1 MAVINSTQKR
11 LTYFLDGT
19 KYEVRNDTDGSCRVV
34 SSTTFGVFREE
45 GGEWTKLENSEGKDI
60 LDRIA
65 GMEGYDGSGDSSF
78 STYIGRLLT
87 YVENKYQNGRVAVT
101 NYELAQSEQA
111 KADYEK
117 QVELAVFQAKVQGQT
132 L

>member
-1 MAVINSTQKR
+1 MAVLNSTQKR
-11 LTYFLDGT
+11 FTYYVDGT
-19 KYEVRNDTDGSCRVV
+19 KYEVRNDTDSGGRVV
-34 SSTTFGVFREE
+34 ASTTFGVFQEVD
-45 GGEWTKLENSEGKDI
+45 GEWTKLANSEGKDI
-60 LDRIA
+60 LDKIA

-101 NYELAQSEQA
+101 NYENAQSAQA

-117 QVELAVFQAKVQGQT
+117 QVAQAVFHAKVQGQN